1 MRLQSRGQIA
11 VQLDN
16 GQLVETLANRF
27 GQRGE
32 AGADFNNRLTFLRVD
47 GRDNAVDHKL
57 IVEKVLPEAFTG

>member
-1 MRLQSRGQIA
+1 MRLQTSGQVA

-16 GQLVETLANRF
+16 GELVEAFANRF

-32 AGADFNNRLTFLRVD
+32 AGADFNNRLAFLWID